1 MKYLMFLFITLQMIS
16 CDDNTKAFN
25 SKEWRNWNE
34 TENSLFDRWDMAND
48 LIRTDEL
55 MMFDKIE
62 IIELLGEPSSTA
74 NEKRISYFLGHTRNG
89 INTGQ
94 LLIEF
99 DENNKA
105 IEFIIK
111 EG

>member
-1 MKYLMFLFITLQMIS
+1 MKYLMFLFIILQMIS
-16 CDDNTKAFN
+16 CNDNTKTFS